1 MINQVLVYVDV
12 CAILGRKSTGV
23 RRQFQLQRTQ
33 KNLVVVVVIY
43 LTEWRMRMPPLIINK
58 TKTTTTTTTTTIRN
72 DRETE
77 GSQSQMVGKK

>member
-58 TKTTTTTTTTTIRN
+58 TKTTTTTTIIIRN

>member
-1 MINQVLVYVDV
+1 MINQVPVYVDV

-33 KNLVVVVVIY
+33 KKLAVVVVIY

-58 TKTTTTTTTTTIRN
+58 TKTTIIIRN

-77 GSQSQMVGKK
+77 GSQSQMVGKM